1 MRRNLRA
8 MAVVAVSSLVLA
20 LSACGGGDEDND
32 EDNGTTGGSIA
43 VNSCNPLNSLIP
55 ANTSEVCGGNV
66 LDVATARLMRYE
78 VDDATPEYDIAE
90 SIDTADNQ
98 AFTVKLK
105 KDYRFS
111 DGTPVLARNFVDA
124 WNFAAYGPNDY
135 EASYFFEPIEG
146 WDQLQCTG
154 AADNPC
160 AKPADQPKVTT
171 LSGLRV
177 VDDLTFTIK
186 TTSKVSNL
194 AARLGYMA
202 FSPMPDSFFEDPKAY
217 GLHPVTAGP
226 YAVDHWT
233 EHEEIVLKK
242 NPHYSG
248 AFGGKLDQIS
258 FKIYTDPR
266 EAYADARD
274 GSIDLTDTIP
284 PRSLTNK
291 AWTQDFPG
299 RTFSREA
306 GAIQTIGM
314 NPTADP
320 GLADVRIRKAISMAI
335 DRDTIVKEVFAGSRE
350 PATGWVPPAVDGYRE
365 NQCGAACT
373 YDPVE
378 AKRLFDAA
386 GGYPGNKLTVAYNAD
401 SEHKDWIEAACD
413 SIKKALKVG
422 CEGKAYD
429 DFATLLAAAEKGQV
443 KGLFREAWRMDYPNI
458 ENFLTPVYA
467 AGAASN
473 YYGPYRNPEFEKLL
487 EEAAAAPD
495 VPAANALYQDAEA
508 ILAADFPTIPLWY
521 HVGHVAWSERIDDV
535 TLNAFGVPDYAN
547 ITVK

>member
-1 MRRNLRA
+1 MRRTARS
-8 MAVVAVSSLVLA
+8 MALVAVSSLALA
-20 LSACGGGDEDND
+20 LSACNDGDEDSEGD
-32 EDNGTTGGSIA
+32 RTTGGSIA

-55 ANTSEVCGGNV
+55 ANTAEVCGGNV
-66 LDVATARLMRYE
+66 LDVATATLIRYD
-78 VDDATPEYDIAE
+78 VDDAAPAYDIAE

-124 WNFAAYGPNDY
+124 WNFAAYGPNEY
-135 EASYFFEPIEG
+135 EAAYFFQPIEG
-146 WDQLQCTG
+146 WEELQCTG
-154 AADNPC
+154 PTDDPC
-160 AKPADQPKVTT
+160 AGPDDQPKATRMP
-171 LSGLRV
+171 GLKV
-177 VDDLTFTIK
+177 VDELTFTIK

-194 AARLGYMA
+194 AARLGYLA
-202 FSPMPDSFFEDPKAY
+202 FAPMPDSFFDDPEAY

-226 YAVDHWT
+226 YAVDRWT
-233 EHEEIVLKK
+233 QQKEIVLEK

-248 AFGGKLDQIS
+248 AFGGKVDQIT

-274 GSIDLTDTIP
+274 GNIDLTDTIP
-284 PRSLTNK
+284 PRSLAED
-291 AWTQDFPG
+291 AWAKEFPG
-299 RTFSREA
+299 RTFSREV
-306 GAIQTIGM
+306 GTIQTIGM
-314 NPTADP
+314 NPAVDP
-320 GLADVRIRKAISMAI
+320 ALADVRIRKAISMAI
-335 DRDTIVKEVFAGSRE
+335 DRETIISEVFAGSRE
-350 PATGWVPPAVDGYRE
+350 PATGWVSPVVDGYQE

-401 SEHKDWIEAACD
+401 SEHKDWIEVACD
-413 SIKKALKVG
+413 SIAKALKIR

-429 DFATLLAAAEKGQV
+429 DLATLLAAAKEGQV
-443 KGLFREAWRMDYPNI
+443 KGLFRDAWRMDYPSI
-458 ENFLTPVYA
+458 ENFLAPVYG

-473 YYGPYRNPEFEKLL
+473 HYGPYRNPDFERKL
-487 EEAAAAPD
+487 EEAAAAPV
-495 VPAANALYQDAEA
+495 VPAANALYQEAEA

-521 HVGHVAWSERIDDV
+521 HVGHVAWSDRIDNV